1 MCYILIMKSGIVVL
15 SGKPNT
21 GKSTLLNT
29 ILGTKLAP
37 MSPKPQTTRKRL
49 KGIYTE
55 ERGQIVF
62 IDSPGIHNPI
72 HELGRYMLNEALKN
86 LNDGDIILWI
96 VDGSKELDEED
107 TLVYDRIKNYS
118 KPKFLIVNKLDLF
131 RNKVEKTLEKFLPF
145 DKMDKIIPI
154 SSLTGENV
162 NILLDEIFNLLP
174 EGEYLYD
181 PEILT
186 DSMEIDIVKEIIQ
199 EKLMFNLEEEVPHSS
214 TVVVEEF
221 KERENGKVYIR
232 ATIYVEKESQRKIVI
247 GFKGNLIKK
256 IGTEAR
262 LDIEKFLGK
271 PVYLELWVKIY
282 KNWRKSE
289 EALKFLGYK

>member
-1 MCYILIMKSGIVVL
+1 MKSGIVVL

-21 GKSTLLNT
+21 GKSTLLNL
-29 ILGTKLAP
+29 ILGTKIAP
-37 MSPKPQTTRKRL
+37 TSPKPQTTRKRL

-107 TLVYDRIKNYS
+107 KLVYERIKDYS
-118 KPKFLIVNKLDLF
+118 KPKFLVLNKLDLF
-131 RNKVEKTLEKFLPF
+131 RDNLNKVMESFLIY

-162 NILLDEIFNLLP
+162 NILLDEIFNHL
-174 EGEYLYD
+174 
-181 PEILT
+181 
-186 DSMEIDIVKEIIQ
+186 Q
-199 EKLMFNLEEEVPHSS
+199 
-214 TVVVEEF
+214 
-221 KERENGKVYIR
+221 RES
-232 ATIYVEKESQRKIVI
+232 IYMTQR
-247 GFKGNLIKK
+247 F
-256 IGTEAR
+256 
-262 LDIEKFLGK
+262 
-271 PVYLELWVKIY
+271 
-282 KNWRKSE
+282 
-289 EALKFLGYK
+289 

>member
-1 MCYILIMKSGIVVL
+1 MCYILIMKSGIIVL

-21 GKSTLLNT
+21 GKSTILNF
-29 ILGTKLAP
+29 ILGTKIAP
-37 MSPKPQTTRKRL
+37 TSPKPQTTRKRL

-62 IDSPGIHNPI
+62 IDSPGIHKPI

-86 LNDGDIILWI
+86 LNDGNIILWI

-107 TLVYDRIKNYS
+107 ELVYERIKDYS
-118 KPKFLIVNKLDLF
+118 KPKFLVLNKIDLF
-131 RNKVEKTLEKFLPF
+131 RDNHNKVMESFLPY

-162 NILLDEIFNLLP
+162 NILLDEIFNHLP
-174 EGEYLYD
+174 EGEHLYD

-199 EKLMFNLEEEVPHSS
+199 EKLMYNLEEEVPHSS

-262 LDIEKFLGK
+262 LDIEKFLEK

-282 KNWRKSE
+282 KNWRKNR
-289 EALKFLGYK
+289 EALSFLGYK

>member
-1 MCYILIMKSGIVVL
+1 MKSGFVVL
-15 SGKPNT
+15 AGKPNT
-21 GKSTLLNT
+21 GKSTLLNA
-29 ILGTKLAP
+29 ILGTKIAP

-86 LNDGDIILWI
+86 LNDGDIILWV
-96 VDGSKELDEED
+96 VDGSRELDEED
-107 TLVYDRIKNYS
+107 ILVYERIKDYS
-118 KPKFLIVNKLDLF
+118 KPKLLVVNKLDLF
-131 RNKVEKTLEKFLPF
+131 REKVEKTIEKFLSF
-145 DKMDKIIPI
+145 DKIDKIKPV
-154 SSLTGENV
+154 SSITGENI
-162 NILLDEIFNLLP
+162 NQLLDEIFKLLP

-232 ATIYVEKESQRKIVI
+232 ATIYVEKETQRKIVI

>member
-21 GKSTLLNT
+21 GKSTLLNL
-29 ILGTKLAP
+29 ILGTKIAP
-37 MSPKPQTTRKRL
+37 TSPKPQTTRKRL

-55 ERGQIVF
+55 DRGQIVF

-107 TLVYDRIKNYS
+107 KLVYERIKDYS
-118 KPKFLIVNKLDLF
+118 KPKFLVLNKLDLF
-131 RNKVEKTLEKFLPF
+131 RDKLNKVMESFLPY

-162 NILLDEIFNLLP
+162 NILLDEIFNHLP

-199 EKLMFNLEEEVPHSS
+199 EKLMYNLEEEVPHSS

-262 LDIEKFLGK
+262 LDIEKFLEK
-271 PVYLELWVKIY
+271 PVFLELWVKIY
-282 KNWRKSE
+282 KNWRKNK
-289 EALKFLGYK
+289 EALGFLGYK

>member
-21 GKSTLLNT
+21 GKSTLLNL
-29 ILGTKLAP
+29 ILGTKIAP
-37 MSPKPQTTRKRL
+37 TSPKPQTTRKRL

-55 ERGQIVF
+55 EKGQIVF
-62 IDSPGIHNPI
+62 IDSPGIHKPI

-107 TLVYDRIKNYS
+107 ELVYEKIKDYS
-118 KPKFLIVNKLDLF
+118 KPKFLVLNKLDLF
-131 RNKVEKTLEKFLPF
+131 RDNLDKVMESFLPY

-162 NILLDEIFNLLP
+162 NILLDEIFNHLP
-174 EGEYLYD
+174 EGKHLYD

-199 EKLMFNLEEEVPHSS
+199 EKLMYNLEEEVPHSS

-262 LDIEKFLGK
+262 LDIEKCLEK

-282 KNWRKSE
+282 KNWRKNK
-289 EALKFLGYK
+289 EALSFLGYK

>member
-1 MCYILIMKSGIVVL
+1 MKSGIVVL

-21 GKSTLLNT
+21 GKSTLLNL
-29 ILGTKLAP
+29 ILGTKIAP
-37 MSPKPQTTRKRL
+37 TSPKPQTTRKRL

-72 HELGRYMLNEALKN
+72 HELGKYMLNEALKN
-86 LNDGDIILWI
+86 LNDGDVILWI
-96 VDGSKELDEED
+96 VDGSKDLDEED
-107 TLVYDRIKNYS
+107 LLVYERIKDYD
-118 KPKFLIVNKLDLF
+118 KPKFLVINKLDLF
-131 RNKVEKTLEKFLPF
+131 RDKLEEVLKKFNQFEKIDL
-145 DKMDKIIPI
+145 IIPI
-154 SSLTGENV
+154 SSMTGENV
-162 NILLDEIFNLLP
+162 KNLLDEIFKRLP

-199 EKLMFNLEEEVPHSS
+199 EKLMYNLEEEVPHSS

-232 ATIYVEKESQRKIVI
+232 ATIYVEKETQRKIVI

-262 LDIEKFLGK
+262 LEIEKFLGK

-282 KNWRKSE
+282 KNWRKNK
-289 EALKFLGYK
+289 EALSFLGYK

>member
-1 MCYILIMKSGIVVL
+1 MKSGIVVL

-131 RNKVEKTLEKFLPF
+131 RDKVEKTLEKFLPF

>member
-1 MCYILIMKSGIVVL
+1 MKSGIVVL

-21 GKSTLLNT
+21 GKSTLLNL
-29 ILGTKLAP
+29 ILGTKIAP
-37 MSPKPQTTRKRL
+37 TSPKPQTTRKRL

-72 HELGRYMLNEALKN
+72 HELGKYMLNEALKN
-86 LNDGDIILWI
+86 LNDGDVILWI
-96 VDGSKELDEED
+96 VDGSKDLDEED
-107 TLVYDRIKNYS
+107 LLVYKRIKDYD
-118 KPKFLIVNKLDLF
+118 KPKFLVINKLDLF
-131 RNKVEKTLEKFLPF
+131 RDKLEEVLKKFNQFEKIDL
-145 DKMDKIIPI
+145 IIPI
-154 SSLTGENV
+154 SSMTGENV
-162 NILLDEIFNLLP
+162 KNLLDEIFKRLP

-199 EKLMFNLEEEVPHSS
+199 EKLMYNLEEEVPHSS

-232 ATIYVEKESQRKIVI
+232 ATIYVEKETQRKIVI

-262 LDIEKFLGK
+262 LEIEKFLGK

-282 KNWRKSE
+282 KNWRKNK
-289 EALKFLGYK
+289 EALSFLGYK

>member
-1 MCYILIMKSGIVVL
+1 MKSGIVVL
-15 SGKPNT
+15 CGKPNT
-21 GKSTLLNT
+21 GKSTFLNT
-29 ILGTKLAP
+29 VLGTKLAP
-37 MSPKPQTTRKRL
+37 TSPKPQTTRKRL
-49 KGIYTE
+49 KGIYTD

-72 HELGRYMLNEALKN
+72 HELGRFMLNEALKN

-96 VDGSKELDEED
+96 VDGSKDLDDED
-107 TLVYDRIKNYS
+107 LLVYEKIKDYS
-118 KPKFLIVNKLDLF
+118 KPKFLVINKLDLF
-131 RNKVEKTLEKFLPF
+131 RDKQNEILQKFSNF
-145 DKMDKIIPI
+145 EKMDKIIPI
-154 SSLTGENV
+154 SSLTQENV
-162 NILLDEIFNLLP
+162 NILLEEIFNYLP

-186 DSMEIDIVKEIIQ
+186 DSMEIDVVKEIIQ
-199 EKLMFNLEEEVPHSS
+199 EKLMYNLEEEVPHSS

-262 LDIEKFLGK
+262 IDIERFLGR

-282 KNWRKSE
+282 KNWRKNK
-289 EALKFLGYK
+289 EALSFLGYK

>member
-1 MCYILIMKSGIVVL
+1 MKSGIVVL
-15 SGKPNT
+15 CGKPNT
-21 GKSTLLNT
+21 GKSTFLNT
-29 ILGTKLAP
+29 VLGTKLAP
-37 MSPKPQTTRKRL
+37 TSPKPQTTRKRL
-49 KGIYTE
+49 KGIYTD

-72 HELGRYMLNEALKN
+72 HELGRFMLNEAIKN

-96 VDGSKELDEED
+96 VDGSKDLDDED
-107 TLVYDRIKNYS
+107 LLVYEKIKDYN
-118 KPKFLIVNKLDLF
+118 KPKFLVVNKLDLF
-131 RNKVEKTLEKFLPF
+131 RDKQNEVLQKFSQF

-154 SSLTGENV
+154 SSLTQENL
-162 NILLDEIFNLLP
+162 NILLEEIFNNLP

-186 DSMEIDIVKEIIQ
+186 DSMEIDVVKEIIQ
-199 EKLMFNLEEEVPHSS
+199 EKLMYNLEEEVPHSS

-221 KERENGKVYIR
+221 KERENGKIYIR

-262 LDIEKFLGK
+262 IDIEKFLGK

-282 KNWRKSE
+282 KNWRKNK
-289 EALKFLGYK
+289 EALSFLGYK

>member
-1 MCYILIMKSGIVVL
+1 MCYILIMKSGIIVL

-21 GKSTLLNT
+21 GKSTILNL
-29 ILGTKLAP
+29 ILGTKIAP
-37 MSPKPQTTRKRL
+37 TSPKPQTTRKRL

-62 IDSPGIHNPI
+62 IDSPGIHKPI

-86 LNDGDIILWI
+86 LNDGNIILWI

-107 TLVYDRIKNYS
+107 ELVYERIKDYS
-118 KPKFLIVNKLDLF
+118 KPKFLVLNKIDLF
-131 RNKVEKTLEKFLPF
+131 RDNHNKVMESFLPY
-145 DKMDKIIPI
+145 DKIDKIIPI

-162 NILLDEIFNLLP
+162 NILLDEIFNHLP
-174 EGEYLYD
+174 EGEHLYD

-199 EKLMFNLEEEVPHSS
+199 EKLMYNLEEEVPHSS

-262 LDIEKFLGK
+262 LDIEKFLEK

-282 KNWRKSE
+282 KNWRKNR
-289 EALKFLGYK
+289 EALSFLGYK

>member
-1 MCYILIMKSGIVVL
+1 MKSGIVVL

-29 ILGTKLAP
+29 ILGTKIAP
-37 MSPKPQTTRKRL
+37 TSPKPQTTRKRL

-96 VDGSKELDEED
+96 VDGSRDLDSED
-107 TLVYDRIKNYS
+107 LLVYERIKDYQ
-118 KPKFLIVNKLDLF
+118 KPKFLVLNKLDLF
-131 RNKVEKTLEKFLPF
+131 KDNLEKTMEKFREF
-145 DKMDKIIPI
+145 DKMDKLIPI
-154 SSLTGENV
+154 SSITGENV
-162 NILLDEIFNLLP
+162 NILLDEIFANLP

-186 DSMEIDIVKEIIQ
+186 DSMEIDIVREIIQ
-199 EKLMFNLEEEVPHSS
+199 EKLMYNLEEEVPHSS

-247 GFKGNLIKK
+247 GFQGNMVKK

-262 LDIEKFLGK
+262 VDIEKFLGK

-282 KNWRKSE
+282 KNWRKNK
-289 EALKFLGYK
+289 EALGYLGYK

>member
-1 MCYILIMKSGIVVL
+1 MKSGIVVL

-21 GKSTLLNT
+21 GKSTLLNL
-29 ILGTKLAP
+29 ILGTKIAP
-37 MSPKPQTTRKRL
+37 ISPKPQTTRKRL

-96 VDGSKELDEED
+96 VDGSKEVDEED
-107 TLVYDRIKNYS
+107 LLVYERIKDYN
-118 KPKFLIVNKLDLF
+118 KPKFLVVNKLDLF
-131 RNKVEKTLEKFLPF
+131 REKLEKTMERFLKF
-145 DKMDKIIPI
+145 DKMDKTIPI

-162 NILLDEIFNLLP
+162 NILLDEIFNYLP

-199 EKLMFNLEEEVPHSS
+199 EKLMLNLEEEVPHSS

-262 LDIEKFLGK
+262 MDIEKFLER

-282 KNWRKSE
+282 KNWRKNK
-289 EALKFLGYK
+289 EALSFLGYK

>member
-1 MCYILIMKSGIVVL
+1 MKSGIVVL